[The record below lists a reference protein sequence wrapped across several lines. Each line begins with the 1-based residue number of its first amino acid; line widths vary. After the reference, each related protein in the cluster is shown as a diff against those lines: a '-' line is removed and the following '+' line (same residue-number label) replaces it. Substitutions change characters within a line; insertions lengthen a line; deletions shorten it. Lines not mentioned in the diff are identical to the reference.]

1 MENLIYSFIFVLG
14 LIVGSFLNC
23 VIYRLEEEKSFL
35 KGRSFC
41 PACKKELAWF
51 DLIPVLSFIFL
62 RGRCRYCKA
71 RISWQYPLVEL
82 ANGVI
87 FLSLYVWL
95 LPLSGSSLI
104 NFFNLFYYWVVS
116 AFLVVIFVYDLKHYV
131 VPNITIYLAIIISLL
146 WRLVG
151 WLAFDPSAWLE
162 FLKVIGIALVPAIL
176 FLLIVLLSRGR
187 WMGEG
192 DISIVFLMG
201 LILGWPGILVAL
213 AIAFYSGAII
223 GLGLMAIGR
232 KKLKSAVP
240 FAPFLIAG
248 IFLSLFWQSQLIDWY
263 QALFLLK

>member
-1 MENLIYSFIFVLG
+1 MESLIYSFIFVFG

-51 DLIPVLSFIFL
+51 DLIPVLSFAFL
-62 RGRCRYCKA
+62 RGRCRYCRA
-71 RISWQYPLVEL
+71 RVSWQYPLVEL
-82 ANGVI
+82 TVGII
-87 FLSLYVWL
+87 FFSLYRWL
-95 LPLSGSSLI
+95 FSFVDFSLI
-104 NFFNLFYYWVVS
+104 NFFNLFYYWTVS

-131 VPNITIYLAIIISLL
+131 VPNITIYSAIVISLL
-146 WRLVG
+146 WRLIG
-151 WLAFDPSAWLE
+151 WLAFDLSTGLE
-162 FLKVIGIALVPAIL
+162 FLKVIGIALIPVIF
-176 FLLIVLLSRGR
+176 FLLIVLLSRGK

-213 AIAFYSGAII
+213 AVAFYGGAII
-223 GLGLMAIGR
+223 GLGLIALGR
-232 KKLKSAVP
+232 KKFKSAVP
-240 FAPFLIAG
+240 FAPFLIIG
-248 IFLSLFWQSQLIDWY
+248 TFLALFWQAQLIDWY